1 MALLRLQTRRNASVR
16 KLRNRTS
23 DLSYHLCPKTE
34 PSLPRERFSPL
45 ADSRPMRS
53 DDRRCTL
60 STQNGHSSQSSLQS
74 PGYSL
79 ATMPRLIGFLAL
91 AAGFILAG
99 ALLDGGYQRSTPG
112 SLQAQ
117 GTVVDFERRHSRQV
131 YPVFEFKDADGMP
144 HRVVNSTQQGIAR
157 FSRGDSVPIAYSR
170 IDPERARIDTLWF
183 SHRWVIGGITVG
195 LAIVIRALAGPT

>member
-1 MALLRLQTRRNASVR
+1 MSSGVR
-16 KLRNRTS
+16 
-23 DLSYHLCPKTE
+23 
-34 PSLPRERFSPL
+34 
-45 ADSRPMRS
+45 SRP
-53 DDRRCTL
+53 
-60 STQNGHSSQSSLQS
+60 QNGHSSLSSLQA

-79 ATMPRLIGFLAL
+79 ATMPRRIGFLAL
-91 AAGFILAG
+91 AACFILAG

-117 GTVVDFERRHSRQV
+117 GTIVDFERGHSRQV

-144 HRVVNSTQQGIAR
+144 HRVVNSTQQVIAR

-183 SHRWVIGGITVG
+183 SHRWLIGGIIVG
-195 LAIVIRALAGPT
+195 LAIVIRALAGTDSNDHDRRTHAF